1 MRRRARLRAGIA
13 VALTA
18 LWTPGAL
25 AGQTPPPPA
34 PAAGQSNAAAGQAA
48 AANAGP
54 LLPLTAS
61 QVLAH
66 VRRSVDWYRD
76 LTAVEQLDLPGEDQ
90 LARGELQSEAL
101 TAVGKAFQFG
111 QAAEDILGREQQAQ
125 GASAGNPSAA
135 AEAQPAAQA
144 LAAHLAQAASNLAA
158 REATLK
164 SEMAAVDTQLGR
176 VRGAQAR
183 AALAGQRAGIA
194 AALQL
199 VQQIE
204 SNVEQLRRFQES
216 AVAAQGKAPKGL
228 RAQLKALEQAVP
240 ALPAG
245 TEEEGGVAAPAAG
258 GAASSSAGHAPTA
271 APAPRSAAANF
282 QPQAAG
288 IVTLIQRWYT
298 LHAYRVQLADAMKDT
313 TNLESGL
320 TDTRS
325 QVLAT
330 VRRLVGSGMASIG
343 AGNAAQLAAQRQ
355 TIDTA
360 AGQLRELSSIL
371 IPLAEQ
377 AVSLSIVQ
385 NTLEDWSHTLAT
397 QQTSVRNYLGLRVG
411 FLLGWVVIVLVLS
424 EIWRRATFR
433 YLADARRRRPFLVL
447 RRLVIGVLL
456 FLVIV
461 FNLVSQIGSVATY
474 AGFVTAGVAVALQ
487 NPILAMVAYFFFIG
501 RYGVRVGDRVTISG
515 VTGRVV
521 DISLFRIY
529 LMELTGPDLHSTGR
543 MVVFSNAVL
552 FQPQAFFKQI
562 PGADYLWHS
571 VTLTIVATAD
581 VEEAYRR
588 LQAAANKVFESYREA
603 IERQHA
609 IAQRFI
615 EFETGAPAPEVR
627 VRLTDN
633 GLQCEVRYPVVP
645 ERSARIDQQ
654 MLDALH
660 RAVERDEQLK
670 LVASGGMVL
679 KSSEG

>member
-1 MRRRARLRAGIA
+1 MMRRARLPAGIA
-13 VALTA
+13 L
-18 LWTPGAL
+18 AL
-25 AGQTPPPPA
+25 AIPWPLVASAQRAPPKAPA
-34 PAAGQSNAAAGQAA
+34 PAASQSNATSAQPAA
-48 AANAGP
+48 AKPSP

-61 QVLAH
+61 QVLTH
-66 VRRSVDWYRD
+66 VSRSVEWYRD
-76 LTAVEQLDLPGEDQ
+76 LTAVEQINLPGEDQ
-90 LARGELQSEAL
+90 LARSTLQSEAL

-111 QAAEDILGREQQAQ
+111 KAAEDILGREQQARN
-125 GASAGNPSAA
+125 ASAPKTAA
-135 AEAQPAAQA
+135 AGAQPAAQTS
-144 LAAHLAQAASNLAA
+144 AARLAQAAADLSA
-158 REATLK
+158 REAALK
-164 SEMAAVDTQLGR
+164 SEMATVDAELR
-176 VRGAQAR
+176 HVRGAQAR
-183 AALAGQRAGIA
+183 ATLAGQRAGIA

-204 SNVEQLRRFQES
+204 SNVAQLRRFQEN
-216 AVAAQGKAPKGL
+216 AIAGQGKPPRGL
-228 RAQLKALEQAVP
+228 RAQLKALEQSVP
-240 ALPAG
+240 ALSTG
-245 TEEEGGVAAPAAG
+245 TQGGGAAAPATAA
-258 GAASSSAGHAPTA
+258 GAATSSSAGHAAT
-271 APAPRSAAANF
+271 SASSSSSAANF
-282 QPQAAG
+282 QPQSAG
-288 IVTLIQRWYT
+288 VVTLIQHWYT
-298 LHAYRVQLADAMKDT
+298 LHGYRVQLADALRDT
-313 TNLESGL
+313 TTLETEL

-325 QVLAT
+325 QVLVT
-330 VRRLVGSGMASIG
+330 VRRLVGSGMTSIG
-343 AGNAAQLAAQRQ
+343 AGSAAQLASQREA
-355 TIDTA
+355 IDTA
-360 AGQLRELSSIL
+360 TGQLRELSSVI

-377 AVSLSIVQ
+377 AVSLSVAQ
-385 NTLEDWSHTLAT
+385 TTLEDWSHALAA
-397 QQTSVRNYLGLRVG
+397 QQRSVRNYLGLRVG
-411 FLLGWVVIVLVLS
+411 VLLGWVVVVLIFS

-433 YLADARRRRPFLVL
+433 YLADSRRRRPFLVL

-456 FLVIV
+456 FLVII

-529 LMELTGPDLHSTGR
+529 LMELSGPDLHSTGR
-543 MVVFSNAVL
+543 MVVLSNAVL

-562 PGADYLWHS
+562 PGAEYLWHS

-581 VEEAYRR
+581 VEEAYKR
-588 LQAAANKVFESYREA
+588 LQSAADKVFESYREA

-660 RAVERDEQLK
+660 KAVERDDQLK
-670 LVASGGMVL
+670 LVASGGLVL
-679 KSSEG
+679 KSSES